1 MENRL
6 LRGIQG
12 LRLLSLLTLVQAR
25 TREAAPRPPVCTG
38 VGRSGR
44 WASGRCSR
52 VHSLLPAL
60 CLTRGSCSEGRDSG
74 VEGGQGFGGGG
85 RGAWARVADHE
96 SPDCGRIR
104 WRQAGGQ
111 EVFLEAH
118 RRCVTW
124 PGPIDRSAPAALM
137 YQRFSGGVLSA
148 GSQLASSA
156 FQAHFPPPATP
167 RLPIPSP
174 GRKDRQQQKRLSCNT
189 NTNSRHGEGART
201 EPRPG
206 VRREGWVPR
215 SSCPGRILTRCF
227 VCPSPE

>member
-74 VEGGQGFGGGG
+74 VEGGEPGHVLRTMRALTVAGSAGG
-85 RGAWARVADHE
+85 RQAD
-96 SPDCGRIR
+96 
-104 WRQAGGQ
+104 
-111 EVFLEAH
+111 
-118 RRCVTW
+118 RR
-124 PGPIDRSAPAALM
+124 
-137 YQRFSGGVLSA
+137 YF
-148 GSQLASSA
+148 
-156 FQAHFPPPATP
+156 
-167 RLPIPSP
+167 
-174 GRKDRQQQKRLSCNT
+174 
-189 NTNSRHGEGART
+189 
-201 EPRPG
+201 
-206 VRREGWVPR
+206 
-215 SSCPGRILTRCF
+215 
-227 VCPSPE
+227 